1 MIRLYLIIAIIIFTL
16 LTAIIGCGA
25 VTNFV
30 VGASG
35 NLFSDS
41 VDRVINAKL
50 NPSDCKGKE

>member
-25 VTNFV
+25 VANFV

-35 NLFSDS
+35 NVFSDT
-41 VDRVINAKL
+41 INRELEKQI
-50 NPSDCKGKE
+50 NSDCKGKE